1 MFLIC
6 KSHSN
11 MSFCYTVDRINTVG
25 ELTSKEND
33 GKDSRKTKVN

>member
-1 MFLIC
+1 
-6 KSHSN
+6 